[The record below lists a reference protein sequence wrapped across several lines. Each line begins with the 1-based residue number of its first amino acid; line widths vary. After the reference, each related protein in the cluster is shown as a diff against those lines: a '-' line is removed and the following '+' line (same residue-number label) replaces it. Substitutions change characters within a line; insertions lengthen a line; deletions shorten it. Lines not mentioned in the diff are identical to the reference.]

1 MDYSTPE
8 KQERRMAEIVKG
20 YGRNFR
26 AITRLI
32 GGSPRHDLTDYTEA
46 DEGMHWSDNPRQ

>member
-8 KQERRMAEIVKG
+8 KQEKRLAEFVQG
-20 YGRNFR
+20 YGKNFR

-32 GGSPRHDLTDYTEA
+32 GGNPRNDLQDHLEA
-46 DEGMHWSDNPRQ
+46 DAGEAPHGARW